1 MARICRRYDTCKFL
15 YARSSTWEKLS
26 RKVWQFPSKAMGGAG
41 SGLFDDNVRETRTL
55 A

>member
-1 MARICRRYDTCKFL
+1 MARICRRCNICKFL

-41 SGLFDDNVRETRTL
+41 SGLFDNNVRETRTL